1 MIPLIDNLPSPP
13 PPVVTY
19 GLIGLILGVFA
30 WEVHQSTLGQP
41 VLLTWGL
48 VPARL
53 VTTTQDALS
62 GSNPAAWAAWVLNAS
77 GLVKAIFLHGS
88 YAQLLGNGIFLWVFG
103 RRVEAIWGGI
113 KFLGFYLGIGTF
125 LGLVQVLLSPQVNI
139 SLMGANG
146 AIAALIGAYLAAFPT
161 AKIATILPLGIVF
174 IPLEVPALFFGFW
187 WFIQQA
193 TYGIGQLSPDISMN
207 PTLLTFGYQGLGL
220 ILGAGVMGLELFRR
234 GGKGG
239 TGR

>member
-13 PPVVTY
+13 PPIVTY

-30 WEVHQSTLGQP
+30 WEVHQSTLGHP

-53 VTTTQDALS
+53 VTTTKDALS
-62 GSNPAAWAAWVLNAS
+62 NNPAAWVAWLLTAS
-77 GLVKAIFLHGS
+77 GLLKAIFLHGS
-88 YAQLLGNGIFLWVFG
+88 YAQVLGNLIFLWVFG
-103 RRVEAIWGGI
+103 RRVEAIWGGG
-113 KFLGFYLGIGTF
+113 KFLSFYLGIGVF
-125 LGLVQVLLSPQVNI
+125 LGLVQILLSPQVNT
-139 SLMGANG
+139 SLLGANG
-146 AIAALIGAYLAAFPT
+146 AIAALIGAYLVAFPT

-174 IPLEVPALFFGFW
+174 IPLELPALFFGFW
-187 WFIQQA
+187 WFIQQT
-193 TYGIGQLSPDISMN
+193 TYSIGQLSNDISMS

-234 GGKGG
+234 GG